1 MTDIEHP
8 PPHTER
14 FGAATP
20 GARASLPS
28 IEDLLTTKPSRKGGL
43 TWRRILAAVGI
54 LVLIGAGYAAG
65 RFTAPNTGPKMS
77 RLAVTA
83 SALPAGTRLV
93 SSDLRVVTVRPGAQ
107 VPAGA
112 LTPVQARGLI
122 GQVTQDPLPA
132 GTFVASV
139 LFGPEGAVPNGGQAL
154 VGLDLK
160 PGQMPSGG
168 LTTGQQVDVIELPT
182 NSNGQPLNPR
192 PLVTTSIWYVHGPGQ
207 SGDVTATV
215 VVPAFMASHLA
226 MYASHNEVALVAT
239 NRQHKASSS
248 PSPSTSSSP
257 SPPTP
262 KAKNRHGKRGH

>member
-1 MTDIEHP
+1 MTDIEQP

-28 IEDLLTTKPSRKGGL
+28 LEDLLTTKPARKGGL
-43 TWRRILAAVGI
+43 TWRRILAVAGVV
-54 LVLIGAGYAAG
+54 VLIGGGYAAG

-77 RLAVTA
+77 HLVVTA
-83 SALPAGTRLV
+83 GAMPAGARLI
-93 SSDLRVVTVRPGAQ
+93 SSDFKVVMVRPGDQ

-112 LTPVQARGLI
+112 LSPAQARGLI
-122 GQVTQDPLPA
+122 GQVTQGPVPA
-132 GTFVASV
+132 GTFVAAA

-182 NSNGQPLNPR
+182 NSQGQPLNPR
-192 PLVTTSIWYVHGPGQ
+192 PMVTTSIWYVRGPSQ
-207 SGDVTATV
+207 SGEMTATV

-226 MYASHNEVALVAT
+226 MYASHNEIALVAT
-239 NRQHKASSS
+239 NRHHGPS
-248 PSPSTSSSP
+248 PSPSTSSSHSAP
-257 SPPTP
+257 GPG
-262 KAKNRHGKRGH
+262 AKNRHSKHGH